1 MQVMRAFAVL
11 LFGGVISTSALLL
24 AQTSSEEV
32 ARRTLETGR
41 AFARQGNYT
50 EALRDFRTVAETH
63 NTSSVA
69 DDALLEIARY
79 FFDIAGDVAQTK
91 TAVDTILKQYPT
103 SNAAPDAMVMAGRLA
118 LAGGRQASDI
128 DGALANF
135 ERVIRVYPDADA
147 VPDALLHAG
156 EAYSYSGKYEDALV
170 NLSRVTGG
178 FPSSTAAASAS
189 LGAATALLAL
199 GDPMLALEELQQ
211 VRNRWP
217 NSPQA
222 TTALA
227 RLTLIHRLYVR
238 ARGGPAYTVSSET
251 AGPARLLNVNGLI
264 ATRGR
269 AVYYSGESAA
279 GVVLPA
285 DAPPPPAVT
294 RPRGLTLDA
303 DGNLVIIEIG
313 GVKPF
318 KGASVPFI
326 MPKPDGSIEPMTKI
340 TAAVQL
346 SNGQWIVM
354 DEDQR
359 FIQRF
364 TDAGK
369 HVTLFAQNKVTRMAI
384 NRVDQIAAI
393 DRDKPGIIIFD
404 GAGKTLSRIPLRGTG
419 YELPNP
425 EDLAFDNFG
434 HLYVLD
440 RVGVGVFSPYPATP
454 VQFGATAAAT
464 TPVSFR
470 LQAFYPASQSGGAL
484 RRGAWLT
491 VDESGAVFLYDERA
505 QRVLVLR

>member
-1 MQVMRAFAVL
+1 MRALAV
-11 LFGGVISTSALLL
+11 VIVGWLTLAAAWPQ
-24 AQTSSEEV
+24 AQTSPEEV

-63 NTSSVA
+63 SATSVA

-79 FFDIAGDVAQTK
+79 FFDIAGDVAQTR
-91 TAVDTILKQYPT
+91 TAVDAILKQYPT
-103 SNAAPDAMVMAGRLA
+103 SNSAPDAMVMAGRLA
-118 LAGGRQASDI
+118 LAGGRQTADI
-128 DGALANF
+128 KGALANF
-135 ERVIRVYPDADA
+135 ERVISVYPDADA
-147 VPDALLHAG
+147 VPDALLYAG
-156 EAYSYSGKYEDALV
+156 EAYLYSGQHEDALV
-170 NLSRVTGG
+170 SLSRVTGG
-178 FPSSTAAASAS
+178 YPSSPAAASAS
-189 LGAATALLAL
+189 LIAATALLSL

-217 NSPQA
+217 NSREA

-238 ARGGPAYTVSSET
+238 ARSGPAYSVGTDTV
-251 AGPARLLNVNGLI
+251 GPPKLQNVNGLV

-269 AVYYSGESAA
+269 AVYYSAESSA

-285 DAPPPPAVT
+285 DAPAPPAVT

-303 DGNLVIIEIG
+303 DGNLVIVEVG

-346 SNGQWIVM
+346 SNGQWAVM

-364 TDAGK
+364 NDAGK
-369 HVTLFAQNKVTRMAI
+369 HVTLFAQNRVTRMAI

-393 DRDKPGIIIFD
+393 DRDQRGIIIFD
-404 GAGKTLSRIPLRGTG
+404 GAGKTLSRIPLKGTG
-419 YELPNP
+419 YDLPNP

-440 RVGVGVFSPYPATP
+440 RVAVGVFSPYPAAP
-454 VQFGATAAAT
+454 VQPGATAATAAPAT
-464 TPVSFR
+464 YR
-470 LQAFYPASQSGGAL
+470 LQAFFPASQSGGAL
-484 RRGAWLT
+484 RRGNFLT
-491 VDESGAVFLYDERA
+491 VDESGVVFVYDERA
-505 QRVLVLR
+505 QRVLALR

>member
-1 MQVMRAFAVL
+1 MRAVAVL
-11 LFGGVISTSALLL
+11 LICAIPASALL
-24 AQTSSEEV
+24 AQSTSEDV
-32 ARRTLETGR
+32 ARRTLDSGR
-41 AFARQGNYT
+41 GFARQGRYT

-63 NTSSVA
+63 ATSSVA

-79 FFDIAGDVAQTK
+79 FFDIVGDVAETK
-91 TAVDTILKQYPT
+91 KAVDSILKQYST
-103 SNAAPDAMVMAGRLA
+103 SNSAPDAMVLAGRLA
-118 LAGGRQASDI
+118 LAGGRQAADI
-128 DGALANF
+128 EGALANF
-135 ERVIRVYPDADA
+135 ERVINVYPDADA
-147 VPDALLHAG
+147 VPDALLYAG
-156 EAYSYSGKYEDALV
+156 EAYSYSGKHEDALV

-178 FPSSTAAASAS
+178 FPSSSAAASAS

-217 NSPQA
+217 KSPQA

-238 ARGGPAYTVSSET
+238 SRSGPAYTVGTEA
-251 AGPARLLNVNGLI
+251 AGPAKLQNVNGLI

-269 AVYYSGESAA
+269 AVYYSNEA
-279 GVVLPA
+279 GAGIVVPA
-285 DAPPPPAVT
+285 DAPAPPAVT
-294 RPRGLTLDA
+294 RPRGVTLDA
-303 DGNLVIIEIG
+303 DGNLVIVEIG

-326 MPKPDGSIEPMTKI
+326 MPNPNGSIEPMTKI

-364 TDAGK
+364 GDTGK
-369 HVTLFAQNKVTRMAI
+369 HVTLFAQNRVTRMAI

-393 DRDKPGIIIFD
+393 DRDQRGIIIFD
-404 GAGKTLSRIPLRGTG
+404 GAGKTLTRIPLKGTG
-419 YELPNP
+419 YDLPNP

-440 RVGVGVFSPYPATP
+440 RVAVGVFSPYPAAP
-454 VQFGATAAAT
+454 VQFGASAAAT
-464 TPVSFR
+464 APVSFR
-470 LQAFYPASQSGGAL
+470 LQAFFPASQSGGAL
-484 RRGAWLT
+484 RRGSFLT

>member
-1 MQVMRAFAVL
+1 MLAFAVL
-11 LFGGVISTSALLL
+11 LIGGVFVASAVPV

-32 ARRTLETGR
+32 IARRTLDQGR
-41 AFARQGNYT
+41 TFARQGNYT

-63 NTSSVA
+63 SATSVA
-69 DDALLEIARY
+69 DDALLEMARY
-79 FFDIAGDVAQTK
+79 YFDIAGDVAQTRA
-91 TAVDTILKQYPT
+91 AVDTILKKYPT
-103 SNAAPDAMVMAGRLA
+103 SDCAPDAMVMAGRLA
-118 LAGGRQASDI
+118 LAGGRQRADI

-135 ERVIRVYPDADA
+135 ERVINVHPDTDA
-147 VPDALLHAG
+147 VPDALLYAG
-156 EAYSYSGKYEDALV
+156 EAYAYSGRYEDALV
-170 NLSRVTGG
+170 SLSRVTGG
-178 FPSSTAAASAS
+178 WPSSSAAASAS
-189 LGAATALLAL
+189 LGAASALLSL

-217 NSPQA
+217 NSREA

-238 ARGGPAYTVSSET
+238 SRGGPVYSVATEPV
-251 AGPARLLNVNGLI
+251 GPPRLQNVNGLI

-269 AVYYSGESAA
+269 AVYYSSESGA
-279 GVVLPA
+279 GNVLPA
-285 DAPPPPAVT
+285 DAPAPPAVT

-303 DGNLVIIEIG
+303 DGNLVIVEIG

-369 HVTLFAQNKVTRMAI
+369 HVTLFAQNRVTRMAV

-393 DRDKPGIIIFD
+393 DRDQRGIIIFD
-404 GAGKTLSRIPLRGTG
+404 GAGKTLTRIPLKGTG
-419 YELPNP
+419 YDLPNP

-440 RVGVGVFSPYPATP
+440 RVAVGVFSPYPASPVPPGTTTAGTP
-454 VQFGATAAAT
+454 VTY
-464 TPVSFR
+464 R
-470 LQAFYPASQSGGAL
+470 LQAFFPASQSGGAL
-484 RRGAWLT
+484 RRGSLLT

>member
-1 MQVMRAFAVL
+1 L
-11 LFGGVISTSALLL
+11 PL
-24 AQTSSEEV
+24 AQNSPEDV
-32 ARRTLETGR
+32 ARRQLEQGR
-41 AFARQGNYT
+41 QFARKGNYT

-63 NTSSVA
+63 STTSVA

-79 FFDIAGDVAQTK
+79 FFDVVGDVAQTR
-91 TAVDTILKQYPT
+91 TAVETILKQYPT
-103 SNAAPDAMVMAGRLA
+103 SNSAPDALVMAGRLA
-118 LAGGRQASDI
+118 LAGGRQTGDI

-135 ERVIRVYPDADA
+135 ERVINLFPDSDA
-147 VPDALLHAG
+147 VPDALLYAG
-156 EAYSYSGKYEDALV
+156 EAYSYSGRYEDSLV
-170 NLSRVTGG
+170 SLSRVTGG
-178 FPSSTAAASAS
+178 FPSSAAAAAASLNAAS
-189 LGAATALLAL
+189 ALLSL

-217 NSPQA
+217 DSREA

-238 ARGGPAYTVSSET
+238 AKSGPVYTVGTETVGPAK
-251 AGPARLLNVNGLI
+251 LQNVNGLI

-269 AVYYSGESAA
+269 AVYYSGDAGA

-285 DAPPPPAVT
+285 DAPAPPAVT

-303 DGNLVIIEIG
+303 DGNLMIVEIG

-354 DEDQR
+354 DDDQR

-364 TDAGK
+364 TAAGK

-393 DRDKPGIIIFD
+393 DRDQRGILIFD
-404 GAGKTLSRIPLRGTG
+404 GAGKTLTKIPLKGTG
-419 YELPNP
+419 YDLPNP

-440 RVGVGVFSPYPATP
+440 RVAVGVFSPFPATP
-454 VQFGATAAAT
+454 VPPGTTTAGA
-464 TPVSFR
+464 PVTFR

-484 RRGAWLT
+484 RRGSLLT